1 MLCTFKMYRD
11 QSFTSL
17 LADLCQ
23 DVNRVYS
30 FSRCLYGTFYS
41 MKCSIKIPDKCK
53 TFVTVLTEISQQRS
67 KLIGP
72 YTSCICKVDFNCIEF
87 CFKSLAKYFFICYH
101 EHLDLLFSD
110 ASKIQFCIWKKKFI
124 TTNIWANLTLKMV
137 TTIRVNLMYFKYF

>member
-1 MLCTFKMYRD
+1 MYRD

-17 LADLCQ
+17 LAELCQ

-41 MKCSIKIPDKCK
+41 MKRSIKIPDKCK

-67 KLIGP
+67 KWLVPIHHVYAKQILIALNFV
-72 YTSCICKVDFNCIEF
+72 SKIWQNI
-87 CFKSLAKYFFICYH
+87 FFCYH

-137 TTIRVNLMYFKYF
+137 TTIRVNLMYSKYF